1 MYRLAAAQHLFYNY
15 IFYRQ
20 QFFSH
25 VVIPAK
31 AHPASVA
38 TNTTKLPDTTM
49 PFFTDDAVLLP
60 SGYLG
65 PVQPVA
71 LQTPSFNS

>member
-1 MYRLAAAQHLFYNY
+1 MYQLAGAQHFFYNY

-31 AHPASVA
+31 AHPVSVA
-38 TNTTKLPDTTM
+38 TYTTKLPDTTM
-49 PFFTDDAVLLP
+49 PFFTDDAVLLR
-60 SGYLG
+60 SGLLG
-65 PVQPVA
+65 PVQPVV